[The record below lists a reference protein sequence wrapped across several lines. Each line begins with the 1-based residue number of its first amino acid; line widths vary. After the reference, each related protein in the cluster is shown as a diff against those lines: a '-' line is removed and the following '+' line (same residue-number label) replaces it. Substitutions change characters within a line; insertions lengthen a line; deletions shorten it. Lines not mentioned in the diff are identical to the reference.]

1 MGYDTISAEDFGA
14 SLRGMGL
21 NLLVRDVQAQ
31 CAMLEAVFG
40 MTAHRISKDFAIPR
54 RILRS

>member
-21 NLLVRDVQAQ
+21 NLLVRDVKGEVAF
-31 CAMLEAVFG
+31 LETVFG
-40 MTAHRISKDFAIPR
+40 
-54 RILRS
+54 